1 MLATLTD
8 QLPSGGKWIY
18 EPKLDG
24 VRALI
29 YVSGGTAQIYSAVE
43 SFSIRPTPSWS
54 RP

>member
-8 QLPSGGKWIY
+8 TLPTQGKWIY

-29 YVSGGTAQIYSAVE
+29 YVSGGAVRIYS
-43 SFSIRPTPSWS
+43 RN
-54 RP
+54 R